1 MVLVSDLLNDTT
13 IYQDSNFST
22 IEYYHLELGSHHS
35 IVANGI
41 LSESYLRFKK
51 RDGIFNQ

>member
-22 IEYYHLELGSHHS
+22 IEYYHLELGDHHS
-35 IVANGI
+35 IVANGV
-41 LSESYLRFKK
+41 LSESYLRFQMS
-51 RDGIFNQ
+51 DEIFNQ